1 MNRDIMS
8 AWHMPGREARRNEP
22 GSRYPEAVI
31 FGCILLNAAMK
42 SFRVIVEEK
51 EWAGRWQN
59 K

>member
-42 SFRVIVEEK
+42 SFPE
-51 EWAGRWQN
+51 
-59 K
+59 